1 MAKSRIA
8 SCLPVVNEDLG
19 KSECIQERCNHG
31 QSRKLRSARI
41 SQPLRFAAEKKTW
54 SDYNKGWTTRRAN
67 ALKQTQQ
74 LRNIANNFS
83 NISIHS
89 SQANT
94 VFVMQNQSQ
103 LGAYASPTAV
113 MSRINVV
120 V

>member
-1 MAKSRIA
+1 MAKVGNYVQREYHSRF
-8 SCLPVVNEDLG
+8 G
-19 KSECIQERCNHG
+19 
-31 QSRKLRSARI
+31 
-41 SQPLRFAAEKKTW
+41 SQRKKTW